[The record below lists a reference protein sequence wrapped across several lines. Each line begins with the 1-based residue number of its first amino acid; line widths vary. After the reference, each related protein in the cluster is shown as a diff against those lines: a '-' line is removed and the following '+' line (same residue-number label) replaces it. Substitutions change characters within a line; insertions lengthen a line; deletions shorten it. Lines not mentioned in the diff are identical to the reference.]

1 MKKLAA
7 IAATALILAVAAMA
21 QAGVV
26 VDERQIVDQPN
37 GTKLTR
43 TRTVLIEGNKQK
55 SIIDDGSRSIITN
68 LNNGTMTIVDKP
80 RKSYVQFPFPPRSG
94 PLAAMQGNMMPT
106 INFKKT
112 GAHETMLG
120 YSCDVYT
127 GSGTVGTNAVKMTG
141 CFSTT
146 APGAND
152 YTDFQHEMARKVK
165 GTAMTNM
172 GQIPDGVPLKL
183 VVTTKMGN
191 VSAPGMSPE
200 QSAKINRMLANRE
213 FVTNTHVTK
222 ITTENVPPDSFEVPA
237 GYQKQQVPAMFG
249 GMGNRPLP
257 PAGGAAT
264 KKVPE

>member
-1 MKKLAA
+1 MKKLSAL
-7 IAATALILAVAAMA
+7 AATALILAGAAVA

-26 VDERQIVDQPN
+26 VDEQQIVDQPN
-37 GTKLTR
+37 GGKLTR
-43 TRTVLIEGNKQK
+43 ARTVLIEGNRQK
-55 SIIDDGSRSIITN
+55 SIIDNGSRSIITN
-68 LNNGTMTIVDKP
+68 LNDGTMTIIDKP
-80 RKSYVQFPFPPRSG
+80 RKSYVEFPFPPRNG

-106 INFKKT
+106 ISFKKT
-112 GAHETMLG
+112 GAHETILS

-172 GQIPDGVPLKL
+172 GQMPDGMPLKL

-213 FVTNTHVTK
+213 FVTNTEVTR
-222 ITTENVPPDSFEVPA
+222 ITTENVPTDSFEAPA
-237 GYQKQQVPAMFG
+237 GYQKQQVPAMLG
-249 GMGNRPLP
+249 GMGAHPQP
-257 PAGGAAT
+257 PAGGGAT
-264 KKVPE
+264 QKVPQ

>member
-1 MKKLAA
+1 
-7 IAATALILAVAAMA
+7 
-21 QAGVV
+21 
-26 VDERQIVDQPN
+26 
-37 GTKLTR
+37 
-43 TRTVLIEGNKQK
+43 
-55 SIIDDGSRSIITN
+55 
-68 LNNGTMTIVDKP
+68 
-80 RKSYVQFPFPPRSG
+80 
-94 PLAAMQGNMMPT
+94 MQGNMMPT
-106 INFKKT
+106 ISFKKT
-112 GAHETMLG
+112 GGHETIIG

-200 QSAKINRMLANRE
+200 QSAKLNQMLANRH
-213 FVTNTHVTK
+213 FVTNTQVTK
-222 ITTENVPPDSFEVPA
+222 ITTENMPPSSFEVPA
-237 GYQKQQVPAMFG
+237 GYQKQQIPAMFG
-249 GMGNRPLP
+249 GTGTRPMP